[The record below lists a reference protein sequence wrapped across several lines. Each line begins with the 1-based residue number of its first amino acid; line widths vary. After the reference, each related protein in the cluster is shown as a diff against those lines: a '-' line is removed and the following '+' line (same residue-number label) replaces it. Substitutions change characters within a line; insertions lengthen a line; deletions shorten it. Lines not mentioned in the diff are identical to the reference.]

1 MAEISASSRDQAT
14 GVQQLGESM
23 SNMDQTTLQN
33 AAMVE
38 EISAAANAL
47 RTQANELVGA
57 VSVFK
62 VGHGSLL
69 ALR

>member
-1 MAEISASSRDQAT
+1 M
-14 GVQQLGESM
+14 QQLGSAM

-38 EISAAANAL
+38 EISAAANTL
-47 RTQANELVGA
+47 RTQATDLVDA

-62 VGHGSLL
+62 VGRGGGYL
-69 ALR
+69 ALQ